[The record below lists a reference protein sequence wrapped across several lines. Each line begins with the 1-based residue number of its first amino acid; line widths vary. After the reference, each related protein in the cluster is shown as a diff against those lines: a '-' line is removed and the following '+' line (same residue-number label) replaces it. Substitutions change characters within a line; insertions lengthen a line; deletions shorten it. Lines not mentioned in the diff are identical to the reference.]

1 MVDLDESEADL
12 RGVASPDILRDRE
25 LSVFVEILL
34 RARPGVA
41 GADNDGRAP
50 TSERE
55 EWW

>member
-34 RARPGVA
+34 RARPGVV